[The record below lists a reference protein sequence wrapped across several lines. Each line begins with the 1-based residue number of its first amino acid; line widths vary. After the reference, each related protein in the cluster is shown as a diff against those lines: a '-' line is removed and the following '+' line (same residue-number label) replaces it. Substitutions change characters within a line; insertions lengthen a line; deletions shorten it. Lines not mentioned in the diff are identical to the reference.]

1 MGLADLRDSIN
12 SSYFADEASVVR
24 ERLQQVGLE
33 PAARRRVTKRAED
46 MVRRLRADPSPNL
59 METFLAEYGLST
71 DEGVA
76 LMCLAEAYLR
86 VPDAPTL
93 DALIRDKIGGADWS
107 RHAGETDS
115 LLVSASTWALM
126 LTGRIFRNGAS
137 PNAEV
142 VGTLHRMV
150 QRIGEPVVRTA
161 VAQAMKVM
169 GQQFVLGRS
178 IDEAIRRGAA
188 MREKGYRFSYDM
200 LGEAARTEAD
210 AQRYFRSYANA
221 IGVIAENANPKAF
234 VHDNPGISVKLS
246 ALHPRYETL
255 QRDRVMDELVPRLAA
270 LARMARTANIGFNVD
285 AEEADRLGLSLDV
298 IEKVLE
304 TSDLSGWDGFGIVV
318 QAYSKQCLPVLRW
331 VRDVA
336 DRLDRR
342 LAVRLVKGAY
352 WDSEIKNSQVLG
364 LSNYPVFTR
373 KTSTD
378 VSYMAGARF
387 LLDNRDR
394 LYPQFATHNAQTAA
408 AVLELAGNDQT
419 GFEFQR
425 LHGMG
430 QALHELLLNETGR
443 PCRIYA
449 PVGVHKD
456 LLAYLVRRLLE
467 NGANSS
473 FVNQLLDEDVPPA
486 ALVRDPVEVTEKA
499 SAIANPKI
507 PLPPDLFAPE
517 RRNSTGWNL
526 NNPVMAAVVEAGMQ
540 PFRTARWTAAPLIAG
555 EPVTGPKEA
564 VLNPADRTEQVGS
577 VIQADRTAVDRAL
590 STAVAA
596 FPAWRDRPVAER
608 AAILDRIAD
617 LFEAN
622 TFELMAILTREAGK
636 TRMDGVLEVREAV
649 DFCRYYAAQARRR
662 IAGGKAEGLG
672 PFVCISPWNFPLAI
686 FTGQIVAALVA
697 GNTVIAKPAEQTP
710 LIAAKAVALMLE
722 AGVPPDV
729 LALLPGEGGVVG
741 AGLTSDPRTA
751 GVCFTGSTETAVL
764 IDRALASAG
773 PARAPLIA
781 ETGGLNAMIVD
792 STALIEHAVC
802 DIVNSAFQSAGQR
815 CSALRAVF
823 VQSDIKDHLLAM
835 LEGAA
840 MELRVG
846 DPWNP
851 ATDVGPVIDDEAR
864 STILDHCAGFAET
877 GRILFRH
884 DLRQVNGN
892 GLFVAPTAIALDKFN
907 ALEREIFGPVLH
919 VIPFEASEIDLVVD
933 RINARG
939 FGLTLGIHSRLD
951 DRVEAICRRAR
962 VGNIYVNRNQIGAVV
977 GVQPFGGEGLS
988 GTGPKAGGPHYLAR
1002 FTRRLDPAVTIVPV
1016 GPISASDTAAKPL
1029 ATARPVDPAV
1039 FAEAARQAAREWDAR
1054 SDRAGVLRQAASHLA
1069 SRWRPAAEAAL
1080 AAAEPALAP
1089 AEPLPGPTGES
1100 NHLTLHGRGVALC
1113 LGGGADGDVALVA
1126 QAFLALAAGNAVALA
1141 QNQGAGSAGHVAEA
1155 FRQGGVPAAL
1165 IAPVAS
1171 FALSD
1176 FPALAIVAFDGPDVL
1191 AAPIRRE
1198 LAARDGLRVR
1208 LTSFRDGVEPFAT
1221 ERVVSIDTTASGGNA
1236 SLLTLGDG

>member
-1 MGLADLRDSIN
+1 MDQAVLREEIN
-12 SSYFADEASVVR
+12 RAYFADEALTVHQRR
-24 ERLQQVGLE
+24 EAIRLDH
-33 PAARRRVTKRAED
+33 AARRRITDRAEAI
-46 MVRRLRADPSPNL
+46 VRRLRTDPTPNL

-107 RHAGETDS
+107 KHAGETDS

-126 LTGRIFRNGAS
+126 LTGRIFRNDS
-137 PNAEV
+137 PAGPQV
-142 VGTLHRMV
+142 AGTLRRLV
-150 QRIGEPVVRTA
+150 QRVGEPVVRSA

-169 GQQFVLGRS
+169 GQQFVLGRT
-178 IDEAIRRGAA
+178 IEEAIRRGESRRA
-188 MREKGYRFSYDM
+188 KGYRFSYDM
-200 LGEAARTEAD
+200 LGEAARTGPDAKRYWDSYAAAIDAIARHAD
-210 AQRYFRSYANA
+210 ARA
-221 IGVIAENANPKAF
+221 P

-246 ALHPRYETL
+246 ALHPRYEAT
-255 QRDRVMDELVPRLAA
+255 QRDRVLAELVPSLHA
-270 LARMARTANIGFNVD
+270 LAVKARAANIGFNID
-285 AEEADRLGLSLDV
+285 AEEADRLSLSLDV
-298 IEKVLE
+298 IERVLE
-304 TSDLSGWDGFGIVV
+304 SPDLAGWDGFGVVV

-331 VRDVA
+331 VRALA
-336 DRLDRR
+336 DRLDRK

-364 LSNYPVFTR
+364 LPGYPVFTR

-378 VSYMAGARF
+378 VSYLAGARF

-408 AVLELAGNDQT
+408 AVLEMAGNDGG

-430 QALHELLLNETGR
+430 QALHDRLLEEAGR

-473 FVNQLLDEDVPPA
+473 FVHQLLDEDVPPDV
-486 ALVRDPVEVTEKA
+486 LVRDPIAATE
-499 SAIANPKI
+499 SAAFIPNPRI
-507 PLPPDLFAPE
+507 PLPPDLFDGE
-517 RRNSTGWNL
+517 RRNSAGWNL
-526 NNPVMAAVVEAGMQ
+526 NNPVMEAEVEAGMA
-540 PFRTARWTAAPLIAG
+540 PFRTARWTAAPLVGGSALDG
-555 EPVTGPKEA
+555 EEFP
-564 VLNPADRTEQVGS
+564 VLNPADRADRVGT
-577 VIQADRTAVDRAL
+577 VRQADKEAAGRAL
-590 STAVAA
+590 EVAAAA
-596 FPAWRDRPVAER
+596 FPAWRDRAPADR

-617 LFEAN
+617 LYEAS

-649 DFCRYYAAQARRR
+649 DFCRYYAAQARRTPDGSR
-662 IAGGKAEGLG
+662 GQGQGLG

-686 FTGQIVAALVA
+686 FTGQVVAALVA

-710 LIAAKAVALMLE
+710 LVAARAVALMIE
-722 AGVPPDV
+722 AGVPPEV
-729 LALLPGEGGVVG
+729 LSLLPGDGATVG
-741 AGLTSDPRTA
+741 AALTADPRTA
-751 GVCFTGSTETAVL
+751 GVCFTGSTETAIL
-764 IDRALASAG
+764 IDRALATHGS
-773 PARAPLIA
+773 ARAPLIA

-792 STALIEHAVC
+792 STALVEHAVR

-823 VQSDIKDHLLAM
+823 VQSDIRDHLLAM

-851 ATDVGPVIDDEAR
+851 ATDVGPVIDAESR
-864 STILDHCAGFAET
+864 GIIEEHCRNFAKAG
-877 GRILFRH
+877 RVLFRH
-884 DLRQVNGN
+884 PLPGTGGD
-892 GLFVAPTAIALDKFN
+892 GLFVAPTAIALDRFD

-919 VIPFEASEIDLVVD
+919 VVPFEAHEIDRVVD
-933 RINARG
+933 AVNARG
-939 FGLTLGIHSRLD
+939 YGLTLGIHSRLD
-951 DRVEAICRRAR
+951 DRVEEICRRAR

-1002 FTRRLDPAVTIVPV
+1002 FTRPVPASLPAAAGFVPPA
-1016 GPISASDTAAKPL
+1016 GPGEGAGDAAAFATAARL
-1029 ATARPVDPAV
+1029 AGPD
-1039 FAEAARQAAREWDAR
+1039 WDAR
-1054 SDRAGVLRQAASHLA
+1054 TDRAAVLGRAAALLPA
-1069 SRWRPAAEAAL
+1069 ALRPTAEAAL
-1080 AAAEPALAP
+1080 AAASPAFAP

-1100 NHLTLHGRGVALC
+1100 NHLTLHGRGIALC
-1113 LGGGADGDVALVA
+1113 LGGGPDPAGALAA
-1126 QAFLALAAGNAVALA
+1126 QAFLALAAGNAAALA
-1141 QNQGAGSAGHVAEA
+1141 GSGPAAGTVVAALRKAGVPDGVAAAVTVADAAGTLRSFPGLGVVAFEGTDAEA
-1155 FRQGGVPAAL
+1155 VPL
-1165 IAPVAS
+1165 RR
-1171 FALSD
+1171 
-1176 FPALAIVAFDGPDVL
+1176 ALA
-1191 AAPIRRE
+1191 E
-1198 LAARDGLRVR
+1198 RDGRRVP
-1208 LTSFRDGVEPFAT
+1208 LASLDDGVERFAT

>member
-1 MGLADLRDSIN
+1 MDQAVLRDDIDRA
-12 SSYFADEASVVR
+12 YFADETTVVKQR
-24 ERLQQVGLE
+24 MEAIRLDQ
-33 PAARRRVTKRAED
+33 AARRRISDRAEAI
-46 MVRRLRADPSPNL
+46 VRRLRTDPTPNL

-107 RHAGETDS
+107 KHAGETDS

-126 LTGRIFRNGAS
+126 LTGRIFRNDS
-137 PNAEV
+137 PAGPQV
-142 VGTLHRMV
+142 AGTLRRLV
-150 QRIGEPVVRTA
+150 QRVGEPVVRSA

-169 GQQFVLGRS
+169 GQQFVLGRT
-178 IDEAIRRGAA
+178 IEEAIRRGESRRA
-188 MREKGYRFSYDM
+188 KGYRFSYDM
-200 LGEAARTEAD
+200 LGEAARTGPDAKRYWDSYAAAIDAIARHAD
-210 AQRYFRSYANA
+210 ARA
-221 IGVIAENANPKAF
+221 P

-246 ALHPRYETL
+246 ALHPRYEAT
-255 QRDRVMDELVPRLAA
+255 QRDRVLAELVPSLHA
-270 LARMARTANIGFNVD
+270 LAVKARTANIGFNID
-285 AEEADRLGLSLDV
+285 AEEADRLSLSLDV
-298 IEKVLE
+298 IERVLE
-304 TSDLSGWDGFGIVV
+304 SPDLAGWDGFGVVV

-331 VRDVA
+331 VRALA
-336 DRLDRR
+336 DRLDRK

-364 LSNYPVFTR
+364 LPGYPVFTR

-378 VSYMAGARF
+378 VSYLAGARF

-408 AVLELAGNDQT
+408 AVLEMAGNDAG

-430 QALHELLLNETGR
+430 QALHDRLLEEAGR

-473 FVNQLLDEDVPPA
+473 FVHQLLDEDVPA
-486 ALVRDPVEVTEKA
+486 DVLVRDPIAATEEA
-499 SAIANPKI
+499 TSIPNPRI
-507 PLPPDLFAPE
+507 PLPPGLFDGE
-517 RRNSTGWNL
+517 RRNSAGWNL
-526 NNPVMAAVVEAGMQ
+526 NNPVMAAEVEAGMA
-540 PFRTARWTAAPLIAG
+540 PFRTARWTAAPLVGGTALDG
-555 EPVTGPKEA
+555 EEVP
-564 VLNPADRTEQVGS
+564 VLNPADRTDRVGT
-577 VIQADRTAVDRAL
+577 VRQADREAAGRAL
-590 STAVAA
+590 EVAAAA
-596 FPAWRDRPVAER
+596 FPAWRDRAPADR

-617 LFEAN
+617 LYEAS

-649 DFCRYYAAQARRR
+649 DFCRYYAAQARRPP
-662 IAGGKAEGLG
+662 AGSRGQGQGLG

-686 FTGQIVAALVA
+686 FTGQVVAALVA
-697 GNTVIAKPAEQTP
+697 GNTVVAKPAEQTP
-710 LIAAKAVALMLE
+710 LVAARAVALMIE
-722 AGVPPDV
+722 AGVPPEV
-729 LALLPGEGGVVG
+729 LSLLPGDGATVG
-741 AGLTSDPRTA
+741 AALTADPRTA
-751 GVCFTGSTETAVL
+751 GVCFTGSTETAIL
-764 IDRALASAG
+764 IDRALAAHGS
-773 PARAPLIA
+773 ARAPLIA

-792 STALIEHAVC
+792 STALVEHAVR

-823 VQSDIKDHLLAM
+823 VQSDIRDHLLAM

-851 ATDVGPVIDDEAR
+851 ATDVGPVIDAESQGIIEEHCR
-864 STILDHCAGFAET
+864 SFGKAG
-877 GRILFRH
+877 RVLFRH
-884 DLRQVNGN
+884 PLRGTGGD
-892 GLFVAPTAIALDKFN
+892 GLFVAPTAIALDRFD

-919 VIPFEASEIDLVVD
+919 VVPFEAHEIDRVVD
-933 RINARG
+933 AVNARG
-939 FGLTLGIHSRLD
+939 YGLTLGIHSRLD
-951 DRVEAICRRAR
+951 DRVEEICRRAR

-1002 FTRRLDPAVTIVPV
+1002 FTRPAPASLPAAAGFVPPAGPGEGAGDPA
-1016 GPISASDTAAKPL
+1016 AFATAARL
-1029 ATARPVDPAV
+1029 AGPD
-1039 FAEAARQAAREWDAR
+1039 WDAR
-1054 SDRAGVLRQAASHLA
+1054 TDRAAILGRAAVLLPDAL
-1069 SRWRPAAEAAL
+1069 RPAAEAAL
-1080 AAAEPALAP
+1080 ASASPAFAA

-1100 NHLTLHGRGVALC
+1100 NHLTLHGRGIALC
-1113 LGGGADGDVALVA
+1113 LGGGPDPAGALAA
-1126 QAFLALAAGNAVALA
+1126 QAFLALAAGNAAALA
-1141 QNQGAGSAGHVAEA
+1141 GSGPAAGAVVAA
-1155 FRQGGVPAAL
+1155 LRRGGVPGGIAAAVTVADAASTL
-1165 IAPVAS
+1165 RSFPDLAVVAFEGSDAEAAP
-1171 FALSD
+1171 LRR
-1176 FPALAIVAFDGPDVL
+1176 ALA
-1191 AAPIRRE
+1191 E
-1198 LAARDGLRVR
+1198 RDGRRVP
-1208 LTSFRDGVEPFAT
+1208 LASLADGVERFAT